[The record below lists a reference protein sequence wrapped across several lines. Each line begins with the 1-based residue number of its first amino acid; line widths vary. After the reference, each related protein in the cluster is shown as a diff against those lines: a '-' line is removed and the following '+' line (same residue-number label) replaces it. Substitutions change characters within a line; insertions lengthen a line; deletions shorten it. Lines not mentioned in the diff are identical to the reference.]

1 VLTESAPS
9 TSSPQF
15 ELMQEKRPMG
25 IVGRFFV
32 TLQNLL
38 GLFWGS
44 TFDYVRQK
52 KSGGE
57 ANTLLLLL
65 LRFILIFVRPLMDRK
80 LIQQP
85 FPVQLRMRLE
95 KLGPT
100 YIKLGQILSLREDLL
115 PKPVTDE
122 LKHLLDRLPVVSFER
137 YIDLVE
143 KELKFPLE
151 AIFLWIDPLP
161 LGSASLAQ
169 IHRAKLISRENVVL
183 KVLKPGVSITIERDV
198 KLLRLFGRILQIF
211 ISRYQ
216 PRRLIDEFCRYTLR
230 EVDLRNEADNIE
242 VFTANFRDEP
252 DVRFPKVYR
261 QLSSR
266 NLLCME
272 YFEGIKPDA
281 QARERL
287 SSAERKRVID
297 LGVGA
302 IIQMIFR
309 DGFFH
314 ADLHPANLIIFK
326 DASVGFID
334 LGMVGRFDREMQKR
348 MFYYFYSLVIGD
360 AAGAARYLA
369 SLTIPGRKSDLDGF
383 RRSLEELYER
393 WHRSPNFYEFSLAQV
408 IMGSITKA
416 AEYRIQYPGEII
428 LMVKALVT
436 VEGVGNQLEP
446 GLDVVSVSRKHVQRL
461 LLQQLN
467 PFGIAKGS
475 LLVIPELVDTLTR
488 SPLIVN
494 EGLRVLENNLKREP
508 PRRLAG
514 FQGTIF
520 AGFCLLAGVYLLVS
534 GFSWP
539 VWGALILFSFILAI
553 RA

>member
-1 VLTESAPS
+1 
-9 TSSPQF
+9 
-15 ELMQEKRPMG
+15 MQEKRPMG
-25 IVGRFFV
+25 IVGRFFI
-32 TLQNLL
+32 TLQNLW
-38 GLFWGS
+38 GLFWGNV
-44 TFDYVRQK
+44 FDYVRHK
-52 KSGGE
+52 KSSGV
-57 ANTLLLLL
+57 ATTIPLLI
-65 LRFILIFVRPLMDRK
+65 LRFILIFVRPFMDPK
-80 LIQQP
+80 LLQQP
-85 FPVQLRMRLE
+85 FPVQLRLRLE

-122 LKHLLDRLPVVSFER
+122 LKHLLDRLPVVSFDR
-137 YIDLVE
+137 YVELLEKDLQR
-143 KELKFPLE
+143 PLDS
-151 AIFLWIDPLP
+151 IFLWIDPMP

-169 IHRAKLISRENVVL
+169 IHRARLISRDNVVL
-183 KVLKPGVSITIERDV
+183 KVLKPGVAITIERDV
-198 KLLRLFGRILQIF
+198 KLLRFFGRILQIL
-211 ISRYQ
+211 IPRYQ

-252 DVRFPKVYR
+252 DVSFPKVYR
-261 QLSSR
+261 QFSSR

-272 YFEGIKPDA
+272 YFEGVKPDA
-281 QARERL
+281 LALEKL
-287 SSAERKRVID
+287 TSAERKRVID

-302 IIQMIFR
+302 VIRMIFR

-314 ADLHPANLIIFK
+314 ADLHPANLIIFP

-334 LGMVGRFDREMQKR
+334 LGMVGRFDRDMQKR
-348 MFYYFYSLVIGD
+348 MFYYFYSLVVGD

-369 SLTIPGRKSDLDGF
+369 SLTIPGRKSNVDGF

-393 WHRSPNFYEFSLAQV
+393 WLRSPNFYEFSLAQV
-408 IMGSITKA
+408 ILRSISLA

-428 LMVKALVT
+428 LMIKALVT
-436 VEGVGNQLEP
+436 VEGVGNLLEP
-446 GLDVVSVSRKHVQRL
+446 GLDVVAVSRKHVQRL
-461 LLQQLN
+461 LIQQLN
-467 PFGIAKGS
+467 PFRIISGS

-494 EGLRVLENNLKREP
+494 EGLQVLETNLKREP

-534 GFSWP
+534 GFPWP
-539 VWGALILFSFILAI
+539 VWGILILFSFVLAI

>member
-1 VLTESAPS
+1 
-9 TSSPQF
+9 
-15 ELMQEKRPMG
+15 MG
-25 IVGRFFV
+25 IVGRFFI

-38 GLFWGS
+38 GLFWGNL
-44 TFDYVRQK
+44 FDYVRQK
-52 KSGGE
+52 KSRGQ
-57 ANTLLLLL
+57 ANTIPLLS
-65 LRFILIFVRPLMDRK
+65 LRFILIFVRPFMDPR
-80 LIQQP
+80 LLQQP
-85 FPVQLRMRLE
+85 FPIQLRLRLE

-115 PKPVTDE
+115 PKSITDE
-122 LKHLLDRLPVVSFER
+122 LKHLLDRLPVVSFDR
-137 YIDLVE
+137 YVEILE
-143 KELKFPLE
+143 KELQNPLE
-151 AIFLWIDPLP
+151 STFLWIDPVP

-169 IHRAKLISRENVVL
+169 IHRAKLISRDNVVL
-183 KVLKPGVSITIERDV
+183 KVLKPGVAITIERDV
-198 KLLRLFGRILQIF
+198 KLLRFFGRLLQIF
-211 ISRYQ
+211 IPRYQ

-252 DVRFPKVYR
+252 DVSFPRVYR
-261 QLSSR
+261 QFSSR

-272 YFEGIKPDA
+272 YFEGIKPD
-281 QARERL
+281 RL
-287 SSAERKRVID
+287 ALEKLTSAERKRVID

-302 IIQMIFR
+302 IIRMIFR

-314 ADLHPANLIIFK
+314 ADLHPANLIIFP

-334 LGMVGRFDREMQKR
+334 LGMVGRFDRDMQKR
-348 MFYYFYSLVIGD
+348 MFYYFYSLVVGD

-369 SLTIPGRKSDLDGF
+369 SLTIPGRKSNVDGF
-383 RRSLEELYER
+383 RRSLEELYDR
-393 WHRSPNFYEFSLAQV
+393 WLRSPNFYEFSLAQV
-408 IMGSITKA
+408 ILKSISLA

-428 LMVKALVT
+428 LMIKALVT
-436 VEGVGNQLEP
+436 VEGVGNLLQP
-446 GLDVVSVSRKHVQRL
+446 GLDVVAVSRKHVQRL
-461 LLQQLN
+461 LIQQLN
-467 PFGIAKGS
+467 PFSIISGS

-494 EGLRVLENNLKREP
+494 EGLQVLEANLKREP

-534 GFSWP
+534 GFAWP

>member
-1 VLTESAPS
+1 MLTESAPL
-9 TSSPQF
+9 TSRPQF
-15 ELMQEKRPMG
+15 ELMQEERPMG

-52 KSGGE
+52 KSSGE

-85 FPVQLRMRLE
+85 FPIQLRMRLE

-122 LKHLLDRLPVVSFER
+122 LKHLLDRLPVVSFDR

-151 AIFLWIDPLP
+151 AIFLWIDPAP

-266 NLLCME
+266 NLLCIE

-287 SSAERKRVID
+287 
-297 LGVGA
+297 
-302 IIQMIFR
+302 
-309 DGFFH
+309 
-314 ADLHPANLIIFK
+314 P
-326 DASVGFID
+326 
-334 LGMVGRFDREMQKR
+334 
-348 MFYYFYSLVIGD
+348 
-360 AAGAARYLA
+360 
-369 SLTIPGRKSDLDGF
+369 
-383 RRSLEELYER
+383 
-393 WHRSPNFYEFSLAQV
+393 
-408 IMGSITKA
+408 
-416 AEYRIQYPGEII
+416 
-428 LMVKALVT
+428 
-436 VEGVGNQLEP
+436 
-446 GLDVVSVSRKHVQRL
+446 RL
-461 LLQQLN
+461 
-467 PFGIAKGS
+467 K
-475 LLVIPELVDTLTR
+475 
-488 SPLIVN
+488 
-494 EGLRVLENNLKREP
+494 EN
-508 PRRLAG
+508 G
-514 FQGTIF
+514 
-520 AGFCLLAGVYLLVS
+520 
-534 GFSWP
+534 
-539 VWGALILFSFILAI
+539 
-553 RA
+553 